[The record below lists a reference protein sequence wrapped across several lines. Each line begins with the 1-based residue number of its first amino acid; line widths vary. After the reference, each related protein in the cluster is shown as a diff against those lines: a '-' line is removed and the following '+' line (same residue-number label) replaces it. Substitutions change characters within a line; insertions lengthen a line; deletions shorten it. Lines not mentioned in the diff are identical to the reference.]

1 MTNEPMLCE
10 EALDRI
16 EPSLDG
22 ELEPGDETRL
32 RTHLA
37 GCRSCAGEMALAVK
51 IQRELRALA
60 PARQG
65 VVPFPRPAGRGT
77 PLRIFLAAAVL
88 AFTVG
93 GALFLAQIRIRP
105 AQPVQAAE
113 ATEPRHSTDPANP
126 ADIALATAEARFAL
140 AYIGKVSR
148 QTGLDLRDG
157 ILRRRMPLT
166 SPDEP

>member
-1 MTNEPMLCE
+1 MRCD

-16 EPSLDG
+16 EPFLDG
-22 ELEPGDETRL
+22 ELASDEEARL
-32 RTHLA
+32 RDHLA
-37 GCRSCAGEMALAVK
+37 GCRSCAAERALAVK

-65 VVPFPRPAGRGT
+65 VVVPFPRPAGRGA
-77 PLRIFLAAAVL
+77 PMRIFLAAAML
-88 AFTVG
+88 ALTVG

-105 AQPVQAAE
+105 AQPVQN
-113 ATEPRHSTDPANP
+113 PAN
-126 ADIALATAEARFAL
+126 IARATAEARYAL

-148 QTGLDLRDG
+148 HTGLDLRDG

-166 SPDEP
+166 SEP

>member
-1 MTNEPMLCE
+1 MHEPMRCD

-16 EPSLDG
+16 EPFLDG
-22 ELEPGDETRL
+22 ELASDEEARL
-32 RTHLA
+32 RDHLA
-37 GCRSCAGEMALAVK
+37 GCRSCAAERALAVK

-65 VVPFPRPAGRGT
+65 VVVPFPRPAGRGS
-77 PLRIFLAAAVL
+77 PMRIFLAAAML
-88 AFTVG
+88 ALTVG

-105 AQPVQAAE
+105 AQPVQN
-113 ATEPRHSTDPANP
+113 PAN
-126 ADIALATAEARFAL
+126 IARATAEARFAL

>member
-1 MTNEPMLCE
+1 MHEPMRCD

-16 EPSLDG
+16 ETFLDG
-22 ELEPGDETRL
+22 ELASDEEARL
-32 RTHLA
+32 RDHLT
-37 GCRSCAGEMALAVK
+37 GCRSCAAERALAVK

-65 VVPFPRPAGRGT
+65 VVVPFPRPAGRGQSM
-77 PLRIFLAAAVL
+77 RIFLAAAVL
-88 AFTVG
+88 SLTVG

-113 ATEPRHSTDPANP
+113 SSGPTEP
-126 ADIALATAEARFAL
+126 ADIARATAEARFAL

-148 QTGLDLRDG
+148 HTGLDLRDG

-166 SPDEP
+166 SEP